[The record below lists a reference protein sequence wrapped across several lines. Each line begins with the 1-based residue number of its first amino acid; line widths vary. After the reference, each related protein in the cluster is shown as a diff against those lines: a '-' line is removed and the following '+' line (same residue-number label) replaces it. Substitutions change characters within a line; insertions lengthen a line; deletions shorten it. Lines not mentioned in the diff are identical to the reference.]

1 MYLVLVIMP
10 RILVADDDEAIC
22 DTVEDALHLAGYT
35 TIRARH
41 GQEALDQIRKQ
52 RPDLAILDVNMP
64 KLNGFELVQKMR
76 TLGIDTPIIFLTAR
90 HNREDV
96 VSGLKIGADDY
107 VKKPFG
113 IEELLLRVS
122 VILRRLA
129 PHENQTLICGPISLD
144 ISKHE
149 VFCGS
154 RIVKL
159 SPTEFRLLEYFL
171 ENQNRV
177 LTKQQVLDAVWG
189 IDFESNTSV
198 VETFVSYLRRKL
210 SPEIDELLLTERGI
224 GFKLVRPR

>member
-22 DTVEDALHLAGYT
+22 DTVEDALHLARYT
-35 TIRARH
+35 TIRARN

-64 KLNGFELVQKMR
+64 KLNGFELVQKLR

-144 ISKHE
+144 VSKHE

>member
-10 RILVADDDEAIC
+10 RILVADDDEAIR

-35 TIRARH
+35 TISARN

-64 KLNGFELVQKMR
+64 KLNGFELVQKLR

-144 ISKHE
+144 VSKHE

>member
-1 MYLVLVIMP
+1 MP

>member
-35 TIRARH
+35 TISARN

-64 KLNGFELVQKMR
+64 KLNGFELVQKLR

-144 ISKHE
+144 VSKHE

-210 SPEIDELLLTERGI
+210 SPEIDEMLLTERGI

>member
-1 MYLVLVIMP
+1 LYLVLVIMP
-10 RILVADDDEAIC
+10 RILVADDDEAIR

-35 TIRARH
+35 TISARN
-41 GQEALDQIRKQ
+41 GQDSLDQIRKQ

-64 KLNGFELVQKMR
+64 KLNGFDLVQKLR
-76 TLGIDTPIIFLTAR
+76 SLGIDTPVIFLTAR

-210 SPEIDELLLTERGI
+210 SPEIDEMLLTERGI

>member
-1 MYLVLVIMP
+1 MP

-64 KLNGFELVQKMR
+64 KINGFELVQKMR

>member
-52 RPDLAILDVNMP
+52 RPDLAILDINMP

>member
-1 MYLVLVIMP
+1 LYLVLVTTP

-22 DTVEDALHLAGYT
+22 DTVEDALHLSGYA
-35 TIRARH
+35 TIRARN

-64 KLNGFELVQKMR
+64 KLSGFELVQKMR
-76 TLGIDTPIIFLTAR
+76 TLGIGTPIIFLTAR

-129 PHENQTLICGPISLD
+129 PHENQTLICGPILLD

-149 VFCGS
+149 VFCAD
-154 RIVKL
+154 RKVKL

-210 SPEIDELLLTERGI
+210 SPEIDDMLLTERGI
-224 GFKLVRPR
+224 GFKLVTSR

>member
-1 MYLVLVIMP
+1 MP

-52 RPDLAILDVNMP
+52 RPDLAILDINMP

>member
-1 MYLVLVIMP
+1 
-10 RILVADDDEAIC
+10 
-22 DTVEDALHLAGYT
+22 
-35 TIRARH
+35 
-41 GQEALDQIRKQ
+41 
-52 RPDLAILDVNMP
+52 
-64 KLNGFELVQKMR
+64 
-76 TLGIDTPIIFLTAR
+76 
-90 HNREDV
+90 
-96 VSGLKIGADDY
+96 
-107 VKKPFG
+107 
-113 IEELLLRVS
+113 LRVS

-129 PHENQTLICGPISLD
+129 PHESQTLICGPISLD

-210 SPEIDELLLTERGI
+210 SPEIDDMLLTERGI
-224 GFKLVRPR
+224 GFKLVTSR

>member
-1 MYLVLVIMP
+1 MTTL

-35 TIRARH
+35 TIRARN
-41 GQEALDQIRKQ
+41 GQEALDLIRKE
-52 RPDLAILDVNMP
+52 RTDLAILDVNMP
-64 KLNGFELVQKMR
+64 KLSGFDLVKKLR
-76 TLGIDTPIIFLTAR
+76 TLGINTPIIFLTAR
-90 HNREDV
+90 HSREDV

-113 IEELLLRVS
+113 IQELLLRVS
-122 VILRRLA
+122 VILKRRA
-129 PHENQTLICGPISLD
+129 PYENQTLTCGPISLD
-144 ISKHE
+144 VQKHE
-149 VFCGS
+149 VFCAG
-154 RIVKL
+154 RTVRL

-171 ENQNRV
+171 KNQNRV
-177 LTKQQVLDAVWG
+177 LTKQQVLDAVWE

-224 GFKLVRPR
+224 GFKLMTPR

>member
-1 MYLVLVIMP
+1 MIMP
-10 RILVADDDEAIC
+10 RILVADDDEAIR

-35 TIRARH
+35 TISARN

-64 KLNGFELVQKMR
+64 KLNGFELVQKLR

-144 ISKHE
+144 VSKHE

>member
-1 MYLVLVIMP
+1 MYLVLVIIP

-22 DTVEDALHLAGYT
+22 DTVEDALHLARYT
-35 TIRARH
+35 TIRARN

-52 RPDLAILDVNMP
+52 RPDLAILDINMP

-76 TLGIDTPIIFLTAR
+76 TLGIDTPVIFLTAR

-129 PHENQTLICGPISLD
+129 PHESQTLICGPISLD

>member
-1 MYLVLVIMP
+1 MYLVLVTMP

-64 KLNGFELVQKMR
+64 KINGFELVQKMR